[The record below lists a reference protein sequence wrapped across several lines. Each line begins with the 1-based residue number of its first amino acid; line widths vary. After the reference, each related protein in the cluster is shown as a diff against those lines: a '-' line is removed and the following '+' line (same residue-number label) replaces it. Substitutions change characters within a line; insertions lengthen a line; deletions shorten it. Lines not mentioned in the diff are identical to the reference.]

1 MHIHDERISAHSH
14 ATGIGTERAIQPS
27 NTNDHLDRDLRT
39 RQIERSLCCVRK
51 IIRSI
56 AVASLHCDLS
66 PRSAASFSANLQ
78 IRRIVNT
85 TRRFVN
91 TGSS

>member
-27 NTNDHLDRDLRT
+27 NTNDRDLRT
-39 RQIERSLCCVRK
+39 RQIERFLCCVRK